1 MAFGLG
7 VLRLSPTD
15 FWQMTT
21 RELNA
26 AYEGIYGRA
35 ASSLTRNS
43 LEGLMAM
50 FPDMAQET
58 EVIHAD

>member
-35 ASSLTRNS
+35 TSSLTRDNF
-43 LEGLMAM
+43 EGLMAM
-50 FPDMAQET
+50 FPDVACET
-58 EVIHAD
+58 EVTYAD

>member
-7 VLRLSPTD
+7 VLRLTPAA

-35 ASSLTRNS
+35 TSSLTRAT
-43 LEGLMAM
+43 LDDLMTA
-50 FPDMAQET
+50 FPDAPPER
-58 EVIHAD
+58 

>member
-7 VLRLSPTD
+7 VLRLSPVA

-26 AYEGIYGRA
+26 AFEGIYGRA
-35 ASSLTRNS
+35 ASSLTRAT
-43 LEGLMAM
+43 LDDLMAT
-50 FPDMAQET
+50 FPDAPPER
-58 EVIHAD
+58 